1 MALDK
6 EFLASVFEGIEK
18 PEERIEK
25 VLKEYEAD
33 VTGLKVNRDQVLS
46 ENKGH
51 KEKAEKLTQEWTAKE
66 AEYKKQLEEL
76 DKQIKSSGKD
86 ELKSYYEAE
95 LKKAQGVYQ
104 SQLEEVNK
112 KATTVEAENA
122 RLFNEYID
130 ILRNVEFEKAA
141 EKINNLDQT
150 KKAILRD
157 VFFKRNDFEFK
168 EVDGIKKFLNKGNYR
183 DVNDSLQSFIGTDEG
198 KFFLLAN
205 STGGGAAGSG
215 SKIPSTNNPYKK
227 ETFNLTEQMKLER
240 EKPELADQ
248 LKSQAGVK

>member
-1 MALDK
+1 MAMNE
-6 EFLASVFEGIEK
+6 EFLTGIFEGIEN
-18 PEERIEK
+18 PADRIQK
-25 VLKEYEAD
+25 VLKEYETD
-33 VTGLKVNRDQVLS
+33 ITGLKVKNNEILGKNKEYKENLDKLS
-46 ENKGH
+46 
-51 KEKAEKLTQEWTAKE
+51 AEFGTKE

-86 ELKSYYEAE
+86 ELKSYYDAE
-95 LKKAQGVYQ
+95 LKKVQGVYQ

-112 KATTVEAENA
+112 KASTVEAENA
-122 RLFNEYID
+122 RIFGEYLD
-130 ILRNVEFEKAA
+130 ILRSVEFEKAA

-168 EVDGIKKFLNKGNYR
+168 EVDGIKKFLNKGNFR

-205 STGGGAAGSG
+205 GTGGGATGSA
-215 SKIPSTNNPYKK
+215 STKSGINNPWKK
-227 ETFNLTEQMKLER
+227 ETFNLTEQMLITK
-240 EKPELADQ
+240 EKPELAAM
-248 LKSQAGVK
+248 LKAQAG